1 MLTEA
6 FADFARSFAE
16 KHNNDMMQKHA
27 GEESKEEG
35 FSALRGYPLMN
46 ESTMSMLGRLLAMVV
61 AILLIAMFGEYL
73 WNNHITKIMSIAKPT
88 KSVMDIIA
96 LYIFVR
102 LLLG

>member
-1 MLTEA
+1 MFTEA

-16 KHNNDMMQKHA
+16 KHNNDAMQKHA
-27 GEESKEEG
+27 AEDDKAEG
-35 FSALRGYPLMN
+35 FSSLRGYPLMN

-61 AILLIAMFGEYL
+61 TILLIALFGEYL
-73 WNNHITKIMSIAKPT
+73 WNNHVTKIMSVAKPT

-96 LYIFVR
+96 LYVFTR